1 MLRTRRSS
9 SPGAE
14 QARGQGGVHI
24 ERPGWWREALAHE
37 RRDALDCQE
46 PLVGHLLDYL
56 WLSFV
61 PANSQYGHVRSWRVR
76 LTRQPSVINIV
87 GRGRLG
93 GISVGVVV
101 TEVRTSEKII
111 PADPAT
117 PASQGNLTQ
126 QAGQVWFP
134 GSAHKTAAAIKDFKG
149 EDLPLF
155 ILTNWRGFSGG
166 QRGMFDEVLKF
177 GAAIVD
183 GLVNYEQPVFVYIS
197 PSAELRGGT

>member
-24 ERPGWWREALAHE
+24 ERSGWWREALAHE

-61 PANSQYGHVRSWRVR
+61 PATNRKVDQNSQYGHVRSWR
-76 LTRQPSVINIV
+76 
-87 GRGRLG
+87 
-93 GISVGVVV
+93 
-101 TEVRTSEKII
+101 II

-117 PASQGNLTQ
+117 PTSQGNLTQ
-126 QAGQVWFP
+126 QAGEVWFP